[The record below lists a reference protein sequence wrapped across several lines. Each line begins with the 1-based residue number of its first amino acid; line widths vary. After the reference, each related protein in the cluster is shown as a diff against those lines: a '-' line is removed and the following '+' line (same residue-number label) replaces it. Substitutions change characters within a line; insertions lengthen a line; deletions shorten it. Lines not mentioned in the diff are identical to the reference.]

1 MTDRRRNLLIL
12 VLVGALLAAAAVV
25 VATKP
30 TRLGL
35 DLKGGVE
42 LVYQA
47 KPTNQTQVTGDSVT
61 RAIDIMRQRVDA
73 LGVSEPEIQQSG
85 KDQIVVSLP
94 NVTNAAEAARVVG
107 TTATLQFYDWEK
119 SVLGKDCKPAPTDFA
134 VTGGPSA
141 GRQGGL
147 KLYDAVSRARRCPPV
162 TNINTSGG
170 EKWYLLDDAKRKV
183 VAGPEESEAVLR
195 ASEAAKKAPKDARA
209 VKVNEG
215 TTVVQAESIN
225 PNADATDAG
234 PDSWFVLRDD
244 VALSGTDINNPE
256 QNFDNSP
263 GGSGGPNVTFEF
275 TGSGAKKWQGV
286 TREIAQRGQ
295 SFVVTSDGQAVQ
307 DVQSRA
313 QHFAIV
319 LDDQLVSVPFIDFQ
333 QNPDGIDGSAGSEIS
348 GGFTTKSAQAL
359 ANQLKYGALPLKLE
373 LISQSQVSATLGQE
387 ALDQGLVAAGVGFV
401 IVALF
406 LLVFY
411 RVLGVLAVGALLIY
425 AVYLFA
431 LIKLI
436 PVTLTLPGLAGLVL
450 TIGVCADANIVIF
463 ERVKEEVVAGRS
475 IASAIGLGYRKG
487 LSTIIDANVV
497 TLLTA
502 FILFILSTAG
512 VRGFALTLGLGVI
525 VTLFSAVLATQALLG
540 VTGANALK
548 DPRLVG
554 ARTHGTKRRFDFN
567 GATKAMFTI
576 SGVILLAGALAIS
589 TKGITF
595 GIDFESGTRIQAA
608 FAKPVSEDQVR
619 AVLAKQGAASADVQ
633 KVTGSQLGPNTI
645 QISTG
650 ELTPPDLDKVK
661 NALVQEFGETRGP
674 PQVQS
679 VGPTFG
685 QSVARSA
692 AIAVVVSLLLI
703 AVYIALRFEWK
714 YAVTTAISLMH
725 DLLIVAGLYAFT
737 GREVTSATVAALL
750 TVLGFSLYDTII
762 VNDRLRE
769 NMPRMP
775 RATFGQISNRSMN
788 EVVVRSISTV
798 TCASLPIVA
807 LLFFGGETLQ
817 DFAFALLVG
826 TVSGAYSSIFIS
838 SPVLTQWK
846 EREPVFRRRRAA
858 LLAQHGEVPPFA
870 DTKLDVNTER
880 KQPQRTRLTAPES
893 PDRAVP
899 KSEFDQ
905 MVRELHSDAPVPQ
918 AASGTGGAST
928 EVAERDAPRPHGSR
942 RMPDGLAAPEAAPAR
957 DGALDALPEDTVLK
971 DNRPKRPRNK
981 KHGRPR

>member
-1 MTDRRRNLLIL
+1 MTDRRRNILIL
-12 VLVGALLAAAAVV
+12 VLVGALLAGAAVAL
-25 VATKP
+25 ATKP

-42 LVYQA
+42 LVYEA
-47 KPTNQTQVTGDSVT
+47 KPTNTTQVTDDSVT

-85 KDQIVVSLP
+85 KEQIVVSLP
-94 NVTNAAEAARVVG
+94 NVTNAPEAARVVG
-107 TTATLQFYDWEK
+107 TTAQLQFYDWEK
-119 SVLGKDCKPAPTDFA
+119 NVLGKECKPAPTDLS
-134 VTGGPSA
+134 VTGGGDA

-147 KLYDAVSRARRCPPV
+147 KLYDAVARARRCPPV
-162 TNINTSGG
+162 TNINSAGKTKYYLVDD
-170 EKWYLLDDAKRKV
+170 EKKKV
-183 VAGPEESEAVLR
+183 IAGPEEDEKTLR
-195 ASEAAKKAPKDARA
+195 ASNDAEDAPEDATVR
-209 VKVNEG
+209 KVNEG
-215 TTVVQAESIN
+215 TVVVQAESIN
-225 PNADATDAG
+225 PNEEPGADG

-244 VALSGTDINNPE
+244 VALAGTDIKNPE
-256 QNFDNSP
+256 QNFDNRP
-263 GGSGGPNVTFEF
+263 GSSGEANVTFDF
-275 TGSGAKKWQGV
+275 TGRGANKWQKV
-286 TREIAQRGQ
+286 TREIVQRGQ
-295 SFVVTSDGQAVQ
+295 SFVVTADGRPIGGEA
-307 DVQSRA
+307 A
-313 QHFAIV
+313 NQHFAIV
-319 LDDQLVSVPFIDFQ
+319 LDNQLISVPQIDFAK
-333 QNPDGIDGSAGSEIS
+333 NPDGIDGSGGSEIT
-348 GGFTTKSAQAL
+348 GGFSTKSAQAL
-359 ANQLKYGALPLKLE
+359 ANQLKYGALPIELE
-373 LISQSQVSATLGQE
+373 AISQSQVSATLGQE

-406 LLVFY
+406 LLIFY

-463 ERVKEEVVAGRS
+463 ERVKEEVFAGRS

-548 DPRLVG
+548 NPRLVG

-567 GATKAMFTI
+567 GATKAMFTV

-608 FAKPVSEDQVR
+608 FAQPVGEEQVR
-619 AVLAKQGAASADVQ
+619 EVLAKEGAASADVQ
-633 KVTGSQLGPNTI
+633 RVTGSELGPNTI

-650 ELTPPDLDKVK
+650 ELTPDRV
-661 NALVQEFGETRGP
+661 NEVNQALVAKFGKTSAP
-674 PQVQS
+674 PQTQS

-685 QSVARSA
+685 ESVARSA

-858 LLAQHGEVPPFA
+858 LIAQHGAVPPFA
-870 DTKLDVNTER
+870 DTKLDVDAER
-880 KQPQRTRLTAPES
+880 RQAPRTRLTTPET

-899 KSEFDQ
+899 KAEFDQ
-905 MVRELHSDAPVPQ
+905 MVRELHAEGAPTQ
-918 AASGTGGAST
+918 
-928 EVAERDAPRPHGSR
+928 VAEREPEFPPSRGSR
-942 RMPDGLAAPEAAPAR
+942 RTPDAPAAVKAPPER
-957 DGALDALPEDTVLK
+957 DSALDALPEDTVMK
-971 DNRPKRPRNK
+971 DEKRPKRPRNR